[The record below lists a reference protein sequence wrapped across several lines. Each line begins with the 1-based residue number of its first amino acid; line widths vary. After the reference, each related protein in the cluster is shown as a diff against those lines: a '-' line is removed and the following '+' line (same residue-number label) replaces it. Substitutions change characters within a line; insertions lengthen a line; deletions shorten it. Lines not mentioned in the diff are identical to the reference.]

1 MRSMEESVL
10 MYPGQLRC
18 MHVLHLIQIAG
29 DGWVIWCYTK
39 SQRWCLCSRIMT
51 DAGLQAQKCNDGAV
65 GQVVCNRGGTVFCCN
80 SVAGESCT
88 TTPGQINICISNFT
102 SPNSGISKD
111 AAYSKYLAALGSSTI
126 TTTSQI
132 ITPSPFSTLNP
143 SKTPTPSSTSTT
155 SSFVSTPTSTFPSST
170 FLLTSPS
177 LTPSSYGFSSSSATA
192 AHIPQGAIAGIVVG
206 VLAGLAILFGVIFV
220 YRRQLQKRN
229 QERNL
234 HESSKE
240 NASTPLAYA
249 ENNEKVGL
257 RNHAPSE
264 LDSERTSRVEL
275 PVSQNRGRFEMP

>member
-1 MRSMEESVL
+1 M
-10 MYPGQLRC
+10 
-18 MHVLHLIQIAG
+18 
-29 DGWVIWCYTK
+29 
-39 SQRWCLCSRIMT
+39 
-51 DAGLQAQKCNDGAV
+51 
-65 GQVVCNRGGTVFCCN
+65 FCCN

-111 AAYSKYLAALGSSTI
+111 VAYSKYLAALGLSTI
-126 TTTSQI
+126 TATSQT

-143 SKTPTPSSTSTT
+143 SKTPTTSSTSTT
-155 SSFVSTPTSTFPSST
+155 SSSVSTPTSTFPSST
-170 FLLTSPS
+170 FLLMSPS
-177 LTPSSYGFSSSSATA
+177 STPSSYGFSSSSATA
-192 AHIPQGAIAGIVVG
+192 AHISPGAIAGIVVG

-220 YRRQLQKRN
+220 YRRQLRKRN

-234 HESSKE
+234 HEASKE

-257 RNHAPSE
+257 RNHTPSE

-275 PVSQNRGRFEMP
+275 PVSQDRGRFEMP